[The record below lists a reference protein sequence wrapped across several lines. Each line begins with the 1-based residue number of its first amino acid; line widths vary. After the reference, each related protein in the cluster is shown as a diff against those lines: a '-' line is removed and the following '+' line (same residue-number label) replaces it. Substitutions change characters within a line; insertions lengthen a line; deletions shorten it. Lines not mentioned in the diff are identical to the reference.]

1 MVSRLEYSISK
12 TWDTH
17 RELSRKNFSYPYNFI
32 RLYFSHGSQTVR
44 TLSFQDSVSHPRGLG
59 GGRGATQEFLGGDL
73 PLGRTLRYCRPLV
86 RLFATTPH
94 TRLMHII
101 FFKGRTAM
109 PRWWAPIRAK
119 QLSMADTALNGRA
132 HARGTGQASTLASA
146 SMSIWDSLFP
156 SRDEKERTLGTRLH
170 KIK

>member
-32 RLYFSHGSQTVR
+32 KLYFSHGSQTVR

-101 FFKGRTAM
+101 FFWGPDGNATLMSPNKGETTVHGWYCFEWPCACTRYW
-109 PRWWAPIRAK
+109 PG
-119 QLSMADTALNGRA
+119 QYLSQCLNEYLRQPLSQQGREGEDPGNEVA
-132 HARGTGQASTLASA
+132 
-146 SMSIWDSLFP
+146 
-156 SRDEKERTLGTRLH
+156 
-170 KIK
+170 